1 MGTDNRVIHDTD
13 VGPAVAYHSGAIIGD
28 YLFIHGGISGA
39 SGKSQACINS
49 LYKIQVFPLIGQ
61 WTEITTADSPFLS
74 HHQCIPHRSSGC
86 LCFVGGWTGK
96 IRSAGV
102 HIFDTNS
109 GRWLPP
115 ALHEPHLK
123 GFPKGSGLSGH
134 SLVPM
139 VTQGNQVAALVIGRE
154 GSLHTQRR
162 HDQNVSADLGS
173 NQSFTYTEIT
183 STTASRSYHTTIA
196 FTEHEVLTVGGRA
209 TGFVETVTTP
219 SEVVLDVDSGQCKA
233 VAHLI
238 ERFTETKSRPITET
252 RLSQIGIRGHYA
264 ISGGQGV
271 LVGGGEGFN
280 ALRSDPEG
288 EAFICLPF
296 DSNSVFSLGKT
307 KDRRCY
313 AVCAVNSTDGTAWL
327 QGKSQHRVFPRV
339 VNQCLHLSENVYT
352 VPVQSFLPKLLIRK
366 RIENQAMWQ
375 EVVLQRPET
384 SEDQRRRNTRT
395 EYALLT
401 HSRAWRLLTNNVLLS
416 FPPLSV
422 VPSNLLGQSPAS
434 AITTQS
440 VLYGRQPPINHASRR
455 ISMQVRSIPDREQKG
470 VATRAALPDWQLVE
484 DAVWLKTSSSGFIR

>member
-1 MGTDNRVIHDTD
+1 MGTDNGVIYDWSEVIRWEVVSTD

-49 LYKIQVFPLIGQ
+49 LYKIQLLPLIGQ

-74 HHQCIPHRSSGC
+74 QHQCIPHRSSGC

-102 HIFDTNS
+102 HIFDTDS

-139 VTQGNQVAALVIGRE
+139 ATQGNQVAALVIGRE
-154 GSLHTQRR
+154 GSLRTQRR
-162 HDQNVSADLGS
+162 HGNAYILRGRINGFSDRNVSADLGS
-173 NQSFTYTEIT
+173 NQSFVYTEIT

-196 FTEHEVLTVGGRA
+196 FTEREVLTVGGRA
-209 TGFVETVTTP
+209 TGFVETATTP
-219 SEVVLDVDSGQCKA
+219 SEVVLDVNSGQCKA

-238 ERFTETKSRPITET
+238 ERFTKTKSPPITET

-264 ISGGQGV
+264 IAGGQGV

-313 AVCAVNSTDGTAWL
+313 AVCAVNATDGTAWL
-327 QGKSQHRVFPRV
+327 QGGLGNHKKPLRSLAR
-339 VNQCLHLSENVYT
+339 
-352 VPVQSFLPKLLIRK
+352 LIC
-366 RIENQAMWQ
+366 
-375 EVVLQRPET
+375 T
-384 SEDQRRRNTRT
+384 D
-395 EYALLT
+395 
-401 HSRAWRLLTNNVLLS
+401 
-416 FPPLSV
+416 
-422 VPSNLLGQSPAS
+422 
-434 AITTQS
+434 
-440 VLYGRQPPINHASRR
+440 
-455 ISMQVRSIPDREQKG
+455 
-470 VATRAALPDWQLVE
+470 
-484 DAVWLKTSSSGFIR
+484 

>member
-1 MGTDNRVIHDTD
+1 MGTDNGVIYDTD

-49 LYKIQVFPLIGQ
+49 LYKIQLLPLIGQ

-74 HHQCIPHRSSGC
+74 QHQCIPHRSSGC

-102 HIFDTNS
+102 HIFDTDS

-139 VTQGNQVAALVIGRE
+139 ATQGNQVAALVIGRE
-154 GSLHTQRR
+154 GSLRTQRR
-162 HDQNVSADLGS
+162 HDRNVSADLGS
-173 NQSFTYTEIT
+173 NQSFVYTEIT

-196 FTEHEVLTVGGRA
+196 FTEREVLTVGGRA
-209 TGFVETVTTP
+209 TGFVETATTP
-219 SEVVLDVDSGQCKA
+219 SEVVLDVNSGQCKA

-238 ERFTETKSRPITET
+238 ERFTKTKSPPITET

-264 ISGGQGV
+264 IAGGQGV

-313 AVCAVNSTDGTAWL
+313 AVCAVNATDGTAWL
-327 QGKSQHRVFPRV
+327 QGESQHRVFPRV

-352 VPVQSFLPKLLIRK
+352 VPAQSSFPKLLIRK
-366 RIENQAMWQ
+366 RIEK
-375 EVVLQRPET
+375 
-384 SEDQRRRNTRT
+384 RRNTRT

-440 VLYGRQPPINHASRR
+440 VLYGRQPPINRAIRR
-455 ISMQVRSIPDREQKG
+455 ISMQVRSIPDREQKR

-484 DAVWLKTSSSGFIR
+484 DAVRLKTS